1 MTDAVIL
8 GALQGIAEWLPIS
21 SEGVTAA
28 FYAMFR
34 NDQSGETARHAL
46 WLHAVHYALWLHMGT
61 AASAL
66 IAFRRTALRLAQDVV
81 GSPRKQPNLLRY
93 LAASTL
99 ASALVGLPLLW
110 ILKSLPP
117 GVGAAGMGA
126 VGLLMLITGGVQL
139 RRPSHNKTRAKGIED
154 VSTAD
159 ALIAGVAQGAALLPG
174 LSRSG
179 LTVAALIARRVDRK
193 EALRLSFLMSIPVS
207 LAAGIYAGISGGLF
221 TDGSALL
228 AIGIA
233 ALVGLLTIKALLRLA
248 ERVNFAAFALILGAA
263 ILAGALWQALG

>member
-8 GALQGIAEWLPIS
+8 GALQGMAEWLPIS

-34 NDQSGETARHAL
+34 NGQSGETARYAL

-61 AASAL
+61 AASAI

-81 GSPRKQPNLLRY
+81 SSPRKQPHLLRY

-110 ILKSLPP
+110 TLKSLPA

-126 VGLLMLITGGVQL
+126 VGLLMLVTGIVQI
-139 RRPSHNKTRAKGIED
+139 RRPSHKTRAKRIED

-159 ALIAGVAQGAALLPG
+159 ALIVGVAQGAALLPG

-221 TDGSALL
+221 TSGSALL
-228 AIGIA
+228 AVGIA
-233 ALVGLLTIKALLRLA
+233 ALVGLATIKALLHLA

>member
-8 GALQGIAEWLPIS
+8 GALQGMAEWLPIS

-34 NDQSGETARHAL
+34 NGQSGETARYAL

-81 GSPRKQPNLLRY
+81 RSPRKHPHLLRY
-93 LAASTL
+93 LAASTF

-110 ILKSLPP
+110 TLKSLPP

-126 VGLLMLITGGVQL
+126 VGLLMLVTSIVQI
-139 RRPSHNKTRAKGIED
+139 RRPSHKTRAKRIED

-159 ALIAGVAQGAALLPG
+159 ALIVGVAQGAALLPG

-221 TDGSALL
+221 TSGSALL
-228 AIGIA
+228 AVGIA
-233 ALVGLLTIKALLRLA
+233 ALVGLLTIKALLNLA

>member
-34 NDQSGETARHAL
+34 SGQSGETARHAL

-81 GSPRKQPNLLRY
+81 GSPRKQPHLLRY

-110 ILKSLPP
+110 TLKSLPP

-139 RRPSHNKTRAKGIED
+139 RRPSHKTRAKGIED

>member
-21 SEGVTAA
+21 SEGATAA

-34 NDQSGETARHAL
+34 NGQSGETARHAL

-110 ILKSLPP
+110 TLKSLPP

-139 RRPSHNKTRAKGIED
+139 RRQSHKTRAKGIGD

-248 ERVNFAAFALILGAA
+248 ERVNFAAFALILGAT